1 MMIVDSELNGKD
13 KTNKN
18 VEKPWPDGL
27 PSFTPITASVIDK
40 IRNIKCK
47 RPDTDAI
54 YWYVSENVVTDV
66 DKDFIETIV
75 A

>member
-1 MMIVDSELNGKD
+1 MNGKD
-13 KTNKN
+13 KTCNKN

-27 PSFTPITASVIDK
+27 PAFTPITVSAIDK

-47 RPDTDAI
+47 HPDTDAI